1 LDADLLIAAGAIA
14 VLVGVLIGMI
24 GIGGVLLVP
33 VLTQA
38 LAVPVVPAISAA
50 MLAYLFSGAAGTI
63 AHARHRH
70 IDWRSAGVLTA
81 SAAPTAFGG
90 TVLVAQFG
98 GDWLLVLVS
107 LTLILSGAHRLI
119 FRSPPDRSGAGPAP
133 LLAAAGG
140 LTGLGSAMSG
150 TGGPVML
157 LPMLLALRF
166 PVLPAIGLSQV
177 IQLPVAGAATL
188 ANAMSGVVVPSLG
201 VTLGIGLAAGTV
213 LGARLVR
220 LLPVALIARLV
231 SMGLMGGG
239 VLLLARSL
247 LR

>member
-14 VLVGVLIGMI
+14 VVVGVLIGMI
-24 GIGGVLLVP
+24 IGGVLLVP

-50 MLAYLFSGAAGTI
+50 MLAYLFSGVAGTV

-81 SAAPTAFGG
+81 AAAPAACGG
-90 TVLVAQFG
+90 AILVARFG

-119 FRSPPDRSGAGPAP
+119 FRSPPERYGSGPAP
-133 LLAAAGG
+133 LLAAIGG
-140 LTGLGSAMSG
+140 LTGLGSAMTG

-188 ANAMSGVVVPSLG
+188 ANALDGVVVPALG
-201 VTLGIGLAAGTV
+201 VTLGIGLAAGTL

-231 SMGLMGGG
+231 SLAMLAAGA
-239 VLLLARSL
+239 LLLVRSL
-247 LR
+247 IA